1 MVKLVKVLFRIDI
14 LKLFL
19 FLEYD
24 LLELKEGILSFN
36 VFNFG
41 KIVDVICGAVS
52 ISELIFEGLGYFLE
66 VDEDQLIVIMFIST
80 SQVNDSFL
88 RDKAIENA
96 EKRVNQTNFNGE
108 KVLHLLDFVII
119 NINAAR
125 NFFLKVL

>member
-19 FLEYD
+19 FLEYHF
-24 LLELKEGILSFN
+24 LELKEGILSFN

-41 KIVDVICGAVS
+41 KIVDVIGRAVS